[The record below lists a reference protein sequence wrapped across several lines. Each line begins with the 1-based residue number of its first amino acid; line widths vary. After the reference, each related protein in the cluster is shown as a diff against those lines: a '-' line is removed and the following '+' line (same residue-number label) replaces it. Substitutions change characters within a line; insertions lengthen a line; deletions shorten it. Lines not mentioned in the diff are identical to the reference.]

1 MNSQPHFILVV
12 DDDPT
17 APPVWSIDERTREI
31 GRRRVAE
38 ARELLRRRHAEANPV
53 EGEDHPAPHAA

>member
-1 MNSQPHFILVV
+1 MNPQHQLILLV
-12 DDDPT
+12 DEDPA

-38 ARELLRRRHAEANPV
+38 ARALLRRRH
-53 EGEDHPAPHAA
+53 EDHEDDTHSTSHAA